1 MTQPDRGA
9 AQPSPPAPSFFE
21 FVALIALMMGTT
33 AFSIDNLLPAFDP
46 IRADFAVPRASD
58 LQLIVTAF
66 MIGFGIMQ
74 LVFGTISDVIGRKPA
89 LMIGLTIYAVGCAV
103 AAFTDSFAVLL
114 IARGIQGMGA
124 AAGRVLS
131 VAIVRDRFK
140 GQEMARVMSLSM
152 MVFLIVP
159 VVAPSIGSAILL
171 VGSWHWIFLAMF
183 ALAVVLAVW
192 FGVRMPE
199 TLHPEYRVPF
209 SVTGIVRGMRV
220 TVTNRKALGYSTG
233 MALMMGSLMAYV
245 GSAQQIFD
253 LEIYHLGMW
262 FPLAFSSVAAVMS
275 VASFLNSKLV
285 RTVGMRHLSHGGVIG
300 FTLVG
305 AVQVGLALAYGGQ
318 PPLVLFCGLLA
329 LNQALFALTVPNF
342 NSMAMEPL
350 GAIAGTASSFIGF
363 YTTLVGAVLGM
374 LFGQAVA
381 GSVLPLVLGYMV
393 LGVLAVGATLWAENG
408 RLFGTKVP
416 GQN

>member
-1 MTQPDRGA
+1 MTTQDRGA
-9 AQPSPPAPSFFE
+9 AKPSAPAPSFFE

-33 AFSIDNLLPAFDP
+33 AFSIDNLLPAFDQ
-46 IRADFAVPRASD
+46 IRADLSVPRASD

-66 MIGFGIMQ
+66 MIGFAIMQ

-89 LMIGLTIYAVGCAV
+89 LMIGLSIYALGCAL
-103 AAFTDSFAVLL
+103 AAMTDSFAVLL

-171 VGSWHWIFLAMF
+171 VGSWHFIFLAMF

-192 FGVRMPE
+192 FAIRMPE
-199 TLHPEYRVPF
+199 TLHPEYRVSF
-209 SVTGIVRGMRV
+209 SVTGIVRGMRL
-220 TVTNRKALGYSTG
+220 TLTNRKAFGYATG
-233 MALMMGSLMAYV
+233 MGLMMGSLMAYV

-253 LEIYHLGMW
+253 SEIYHLGVW

-305 AVQVGLALAYGGQ
+305 AVQVGLALAYHGQ
-318 PPLVLFCGLLA
+318 PPLILFCGLLA

-363 YTTLVGAVLGM
+363 YTTMLGAVLGM
-374 LFGQAVA
+374 AFGQAVA
-381 GSVLPLVLGYMV
+381 GSVLPLVLGYLV
-393 LGVLAVGATLWAENG
+393 LGVLALGATLWAENG
-408 RLFGTKVP
+408 RLFGSRVQ